1 MSSFALLRTTC
12 GRFRISCFEFRIL
25 YNFMDELE
33 SQSEIK
39 SGDKKENT
47 FFIPAAIIVAGALIA
62 FAVVY
67 SNRGGM
73 AVPQLKKMAAAGE
86 SASSAQVLGDLADD
100 DPALGNPSAPVTM
113 VEFADFQCPFCARMF
128 SETLPQI
135 KEKYVKTGK
144 VKFVYRDFPLSS
156 IHQFAQKAA
165 EAGECA
171 DEQEKFWQYHDI
183 LYSRQQQLSNENI
196 KKWADEIGLD
206 IAQFNQCLDSGK
218 YMDEVAKD
226 LADGQA
232 AGVTGT
238 PGTFVNGRLVSGAL
252 PYAQFEAIIEAELK
266 K

>member
-1 MSSFALLRTTC
+1 
-12 GRFRISCFEFRIL
+12 
-25 YNFMDELE
+25 MDELE

-47 FFIPAAIIVAGALIA
+47 FLISSAIIVAGALIA

-67 SNRGGM
+67 SNRGGI
-73 AVPQLKKMAAAGE
+73 AAPQPKQMAAAGE
-86 SASSAQVLGDLADD
+86 SVPPAQVLGDLADD
-100 DPALGNPSAPVTM
+100 DLTLGNPNAPVTM

-128 SETLPQI
+128 SDTLPQI

-144 VKFVYRDFPLSS
+144 VKFVYRDFPISS

-171 DEQEKFWQYHDI
+171 DEQEKFWQYHDL
-183 LYSRQQQLSNENI
+183 LYTRQQQLSHENL
-196 KKWADEIGLD
+196 KKWAGEVGLD
-206 IAQFNQCLDSGK
+206 VTKFNQCLDSGK
-218 YMDEVAKD
+218 YADEVAKD

-238 PGTFVNGRLVSGAL
+238 PATFVNGRLVSGAL
-252 PYAQFEAIIEAELK
+252 PYAQFEAIIEEALRAR
-266 K
+266 